1 MRFCTLAITFAL
13 VVALSLVEGMPV
25 PNPFGCKNALISDN
39 WREYVLNFHNDKRRR
54 LSQGIQVSKG
64 GNAPGAKD
72 MNELSWD
79 CDLEHHA
86 WSGVC
91 DGTVDKNTYGVI
103 EDTFATKKD
112 CNVTEKIS
120 AILKKWW
127 NEVKE
132 ADFSQNVNY
141 GAAYPN
147 FRQMAVGKAKG
158 FACTYRPCTNSQSKF
173 LCIYNEK
180 AGTDPIY
187 MKAGNAQEICQ
198 CTNQGKDCI
207 DYLCQIDYTPVGD
220 IPTRVCT
227 AKDGM
232 NSDLETIATDMHN
245 YYRRLVATGW
255 AKDKKDGYAPTAKDM
270 YALKY
275 TDCQAPDTI
284 AEDTKAKVTGCPST
298 APQADPGR
306 SLNYYYVTKYNIPR
320 EQLLQEAISKWMKQ
334 LEDVGVGKTNIFD
347 ENAGVTYY
355 ANMVHDKVEKFACAV
370 DVCDKT
376 GNSAVICQYNAIPT
390 DGDPIYELG
399 KPCKCTGGRQ
409 CSPLQ
414 GLCVVP

>member
-25 PNPFGCKNALISDN
+25 PN
-39 WREYVLNFHNDKRRR
+39 R
-54 LSQGIQVSKG
+54 LLAHSKSTPPLTSYFFIQFCGEVSRSRKPSQ
-64 GNAPGAKD
+64 
-72 MNELSWD
+72 LHSWD

-103 EDTFATKKD
+103 EDT
-112 CNVTEKIS
+112 
-120 AILKKWW
+120 
-127 NEVKE
+127 
-132 ADFSQNVNY
+132 
-141 GAAYPN
+141 
-147 FRQMAVGKAKG
+147 
-158 FACTYRPCTNSQSKF
+158 
-173 LCIYNEK
+173 

-270 YALKY
+270 YALVGHKY

-376 GNSAVICQYNAIPT
+376 GNSAVICQYNALEHSFPKTCSIPT